1 MPAGPAGGREREI
14 LTAIVETFIASGEPV
29 GSRTLARSSR
39 EGLSAATIRNVMAD
53 LADAGFLE
61 QPHASAGRV
70 PTAEAYRYYVEQLS
84 GEAHL
89 SHENQS
95 IIQDTLAGGTDGEEC
110 MERTSHVLSL
120 ISHSVGVT
128 VATAGP
134 RNALEHVY
142 FSRLSDQKVLA
153 VVVTRS
159 GVVRGR
165 VLRLDIPQSDL
176 DLAARYI
183 NENFR
188 GWTMDDMRAEL
199 ARRIEKER
207 SEYER
212 LMKSIEQLYQQGALA
227 SSDDTQAVFVE
238 GAANLVT
245 GSEDRSRLQDML
257 RTLEEKEK
265 VVKLL
270 GAYLDTRQEAVRV
283 VIGLDEALPASNL
296 QNFVL
301 IGAPARVGGEVMGSL
316 AVIGPTRREPGS
328 NQRRLAQDRKPSRL
342 RPSAMRFW
350 TDWLA
355 CRRNSTMPAS
365 ARCGNSRNSANSP
378 RPMSSGLFCRS
389 LTVLSAR

>member
-1 MPAGPAGGREREI
+1 MPPGPSGGREREI
-14 LTAIVETFIASGEPV
+14 LTAIVETFIATGEPV
-29 GSRTLARSSR
+29 GSRTLARGSR

-53 LADAGFLE
+53 LVDAGYLE
-61 QPHASAGRV
+61 QPHTSAGRV

-95 IIQDTLAGGTDGEEC
+95 IIQDTLTGVTDVQEF

-128 VATAGP
+128 VASSGP

-142 FSRLSDQKVLA
+142 FSRLGDQKVLA
-153 VVVTRS
+153 VLVTHS
-159 GVVRGR
+159 GVVRDR
-165 VLRLDIPQSDL
+165 VLRLDIPQADL

-199 ARRIEKER
+199 ARRIEQER
-207 SEYER
+207 SEYDR
-212 LMKSIEQLYQQGALA
+212 LMKSIEQLYKQGALA
-227 SSDDTQAVFVE
+227 SNDGTEAVFVE

-245 GSEDRSRLQDML
+245 GEEDRERLQELL

-270 GAYLDTRQEAVRV
+270 SAYLDTRQEAVRV
-283 VIGLDEALPASNL
+283 VIGLDEALPSMR
-296 QNFVL
+296 NFVL

-316 AVIGPTRREPGS
+316 AVIGPTRLDYQHTMS
-328 NQRRLAQDRKPSRL
+328 AVSYIARLFDKLLNESE
-342 RPSAMRFW
+342 
-350 TDWLA
+350 
-355 CRRNSTMPAS
+355 
-365 ARCGNSRNSANSP
+365 
-378 RPMSSGLFCRS
+378 
-389 LTVLSAR
+389 

>member
-1 MPAGPAGGREREI
+1 
-14 LTAIVETFIASGEPV
+14 
-29 GSRTLARSSR
+29 
-39 EGLSAATIRNVMAD
+39 MAD

-89 SHENQS
+89 SHENQN
-95 IIQDTLAGGTDGEEC
+95 IIQDTLTGVSDVEEF

-128 VATAGP
+128 VATSGP

-142 FSRLSDQKVLA
+142 FSRLGDQKVLA

-159 GVVRGR
+159 GVVRDR

-188 GWTMDDMRAEL
+188 GWTMADMRSEL
-199 ARRIEKER
+199 ARRLEQER
-207 SEYER
+207 SEYDR

-227 SSDDTQAVFVE
+227 STDDTQAVFVE

-245 GSEDRSRLQDML
+245 GQEDRQRLQEML

-316 AVIGPTRREPGS
+316 AVIGPTRLDYQHTMS
-328 NQRRLAQDRKPSRL
+328 AVSYIARLFDKLLNESE
-342 RPSAMRFW
+342 
-350 TDWLA
+350 
-355 CRRNSTMPAS
+355 
-365 ARCGNSRNSANSP
+365 
-378 RPMSSGLFCRS
+378 
-389 LTVLSAR
+389 

>member
-1 MPAGPAGGREREI
+1 MPPGPGGGREREI
-14 LTAIVETFIASGEPV
+14 LTAIVETFIATGEPV
-29 GSRTLARSSR
+29 GSRTLARGSR

-53 LADAGFLE
+53 LADAGYLE
-61 QPHASAGRV
+61 QPHTSAGRV

-95 IIQDTLAGGTDGEEC
+95 IIQDTLTGVTDVQEF

-128 VATAGP
+128 VASSGP

-142 FSRLSDQKVLA
+142 FSRLGDQKVLA
-153 VVVTRS
+153 VLVTRS
-159 GVVRGR
+159 GVVRDR
-165 VLRLDIPQSDL
+165 VLRLDIPQADL

-188 GWTMDDMRAEL
+188 GWTMDDMRVEL
-199 ARRIEKER
+199 GRRIEQER
-207 SEYER
+207 SEYDR
-212 LMKSIEQLYQQGALA
+212 LMKSIEQLYKQGALA
-227 SSDDTQAVFVE
+227 SNEGTEAVFVE

-245 GSEDRSRLQDML
+245 GEEDRQRLQDML

-265 VVKLL
+265 VVALL
-270 GAYLDTRQEAVRV
+270 SAYLDTRQEAVRV
-283 VIGLDEALPASNL
+283 VIGLDETLPSM

-316 AVIGPTRREPGS
+316 AVIGPTRLDYQHTMS
-328 NQRRLAQDRKPSRL
+328 AVSYIARLFDKLLNESE
-342 RPSAMRFW
+342 
-350 TDWLA
+350 
-355 CRRNSTMPAS
+355 
-365 ARCGNSRNSANSP
+365 
-378 RPMSSGLFCRS
+378 
-389 LTVLSAR
+389 